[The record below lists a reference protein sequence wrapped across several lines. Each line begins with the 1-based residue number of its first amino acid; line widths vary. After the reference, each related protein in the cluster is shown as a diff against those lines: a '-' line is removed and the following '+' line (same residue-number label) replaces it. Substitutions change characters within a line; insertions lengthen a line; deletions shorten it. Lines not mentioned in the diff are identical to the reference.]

1 MRFLIACS
9 ILTAGLAGNALGQN
23 TENQLLREIFAELMS
38 FNTAVDSGETTKA
51 ANAMRKRL
59 LAAGF
64 DERDVQVLGPAP
76 HKHNLVA
83 RYRGTGGSRKP
94 LLLLA
99 HLDVVEA
106 KREDWTLDPF
116 TLTEKDG
123 FFYGRGTGDQKAMC
137 AIWIANL
144 IRWKREG
151 YKPDRDL
158 IVALTADEEG
168 GKFNGVEWLLKNHRP
183 LIDAELCVNE
193 GGWGDSKNGKRL
205 YNQVQVAEKYS
216 TTFLMT
222 VRNKGGHS
230 SMPVKENA
238 IYRLSNAMA
247 RLSKFDFPVTLTDV
261 TREYFERMS
270 GRAEPQIAGA
280 MRGLLQ
286 GSAEGAATL
295 AAQSPYWN
303 STMRTTCVATRLEG
317 GHADNALPQTVVA
330 TVNCRILPDH
340 KAEDVADTLRKVVA
354 DDQVEVK
361 FKAPPAPGPPSPIRK
376 DVMAAVE
383 RVTSELFTGVLVVPT
398 MVTGATDGKYLRGAG
413 IPTYGVS
420 GIFFDM
426 DDIRWHGR
434 DERVGVQDLYDGRE
448 FLHRLVKQLSS
459 AQR

>member
-1 MRFLIACS
+1 MRILVLAAVIAGCVS
-9 ILTAGLAGNALGQN
+9 AQSG
-23 TENQLLREIFAELMS
+23 ENQLLREIFAELMS
-38 FNTAVDSGETTKA
+38 INTAVDSGQTTPA
-51 ANAMRKRL
+51 ALAMAKRL
-59 LAAGF
+59 RAAGF
-64 DERDVQVLGPAP
+64 PESDIHVFGPAP
-76 HKHNLVA
+76 HKHNLVV
-83 RYRGTGGSRKP
+83 RYRGAGGRKP

-106 KREDWTLDPF
+106 KREDWTIDPF
-116 TLTEKDG
+116 VLTEKDG

-168 GKFNGVEWLLKNHRP
+168 GKFNGVEWLIKNHRP
-183 LIDAELCVNE
+183 LIDAELCINE
-193 GGWGDSKNGKRL
+193 GGWGDAKDGKRL

-216 TTFLMT
+216 TTFHLT

-238 IYRLSNAMA
+238 IYRLSNALA
-247 RLSKFDFPVTLTDV
+247 RLADFDFPVTLNDV

-270 GRAEPQIAGA
+270 TKAEPQMAAA
-280 MRGLLQ
+280 MRLVLQ
-286 GSAEGAATL
+286 GSAQGSATVAA
-295 AAQSPYWN
+295 ASPYWN
-303 STMRTTCVATRLEG
+303 SVLRTTCVATRLDG
-317 GHADNALPQTVVA
+317 GHADNALPQTAIA
-330 TVNCRILPDH
+330 TVNCRVLPDH
-340 KAEDVADTLRKVVA
+340 KPEQVMAILRTVVA
-354 DDQVEVK
+354 DEQVQIGYK
-361 FKAPPAPGPPSPIRK
+361 TPPAPGPASPVRP
-376 DVMAAVE
+376 DVMKAVD
-383 RVTSELFTGVLVVPT
+383 RVTAQLFPGVLVVPT
-398 MVTGATDGKYLRGAG
+398 MVTGATDGKYLRAAG

-448 FLHRLVKQLSS
+448 FLYRLVKDLSS
-459 AQR
+459 GAK